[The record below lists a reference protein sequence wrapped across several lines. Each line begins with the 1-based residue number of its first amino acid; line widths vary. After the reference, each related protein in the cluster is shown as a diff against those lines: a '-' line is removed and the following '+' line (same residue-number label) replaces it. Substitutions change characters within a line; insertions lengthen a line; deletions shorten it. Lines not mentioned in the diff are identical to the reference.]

1 MQSIVILDLNII
13 MRRRDVLKY
22 TALMTGAAIAT
33 PIALT
38 ISSCQSEVIKEGSLG
53 ALKFFSGSEINVV
66 KSLIDTILPKTDS
79 SSASEVGVHR
89 TMDAMVGMVYNEEQ
103 RNTFRK
109 SFDELNKYL
118 SDQNDGKSFD
128 KLGSDTKI
136 TVLKV
141 LEEAESQELETKNAY
156 LTLKQQTIAYYL
168 STEEVGLNYL
178 NYLPVPGEYI
188 ECISLEEVGGKA
200 WTL

>member
-1 MQSIVILDLNII
+1 

-53 ALKFFSGSEINVV
+53 ALKFFSQSEMNIV
-66 KSLIDTILPKTDS
+66 KNLIDTILPKTDS
-79 SSASEVGVHR
+79 PSASEVGVHR

-128 KLGSDTKI
+128 KLGGDTKI
-136 TVLKV
+136 TVLKA
-141 LEEAESQELETKNAY
+141 LEEADSQELETKSAY

>member
-1 MQSIVILDLNII
+1 

-22 TALMTGAAIAT
+22 TALITGAAVAT

-38 ISSCQSEVIKEGSLG
+38 ISSCQSEVVKKG
-53 ALKFFSGSEINVV
+53 AMSGLQFFSMTEMNVV

-79 SSASEVGVHR
+79 PSASDVGVHKI
-89 TMDAMVGMVYNEEQ
+89 MDSMVGMVYNEKQ
-103 RNTFRK
+103 RDEFRK
-109 SFDELNKYL
+109 SFDNLTQYI
-118 SDQNDGKSFD
+118 SDKNDGKSFD
-128 KLGSDTKI
+128 KLSSDTKI
-136 TVLKV
+136 SILKT
-141 LEEAESQELETKNAY
+141 LEEVDKQELETKTAY